1 MGTRV
6 VVDSELDMATEFE
19 RLRDDLLTLPV
30 DSRASLAQALIKS
43 LDDSVDDNAESLWLK
58 EIHRRDAE
66 IRSGTAKLK
75 PAEQVLREARELW
88 GCLK

>member
-1 MGTRV
+1 
-6 VVDSELDMATEFE
+6 MATEFE

-43 LDDSVDDNAESLWLK
+43 LDDSLDVNAESLWLE
-58 EIHRRDAE
+58 EIRRRDAE

-75 PAEQVLREARELW
+75 PAEQVLREARELLR
-88 GCLK
+88 CLK

>member
-1 MGTRV
+1 
-6 VVDSELDMATEFE
+6 MATEFE

-43 LDDSVDDNAESLWLK
+43 LDDSADDNAESLWLE
-58 EIHRRDAE
+58 EIRRRDAE

-75 PAEQVLREARELW
+75 PAEQVLREARREIA
-88 GCLK
+88 

>member
-1 MGTRV
+1 
-6 VVDSELDMATEFE
+6 MATEFE

-43 LDDSVDDNAESLWLK
+43 LDDSVDVNAESLWLE
-58 EIHRRDAE
+58 EIRRRDGE

-75 PAEQVLREARELW
+75 PAEQVLREARREIA
-88 GCLK
+88 